1 MTNQRFNWS
10 KKADITIIVPDRK
23 VQSVSSGE
31 FWIDWTGGTE
41 EERKKKKRRKKN
53 PVSSTYD
60 VFQVSKCD
68 AMGLAG

>member
-1 MTNQRFNWS
+1 MVQLVQKGRYNF
-10 KKADITIIVPDRK
+10 TIIVPDRK

-41 EERKKKKRRKKN
+41 EERKKKKKTT
-53 PVSSTYD
+53 VSSTYD

>member
-1 MTNQRFNWS
+1 LDRLDGGNRRR
-10 KKADITIIVPDRK
+10 KKK
-23 VQSVSSGE
+23 
-31 FWIDWTGGTE
+31 
-41 EERKKKKRRKKN
+41 ERKKEKKN